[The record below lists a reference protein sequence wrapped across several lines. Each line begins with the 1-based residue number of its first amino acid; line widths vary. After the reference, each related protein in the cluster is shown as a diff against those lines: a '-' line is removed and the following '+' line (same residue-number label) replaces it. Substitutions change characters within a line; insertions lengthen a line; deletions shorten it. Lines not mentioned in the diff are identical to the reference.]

1 MAKGYDTKTD
11 ILKVAIKM
19 ATKEGLESISIGRI
33 AKLVGMSKSG
43 LFGHFQ
49 SKENLQ
55 VQILD
60 TVSKRFTEKV
70 VLPALKEPRGEPRV
84 KKLHQLWKSWVRGNS
99 EHPGGC
105 LLIAASSEVDDQPG
119 PLKQFLKEKQS
130 DLIRTLQ
137 KAAQISKDE
146 GHFAEEL
153 DVERFAWRWF
163 SLILGFHH
171 YHRLL
176 ENEKADGFCE
186 EAFEE
191 LLLQSRSPRR
201 SQ

>member
-1 MAKGYDTKTD
+1 MDKGLHTKSQ
-11 ILKVAIKM
+11 ILRVAIKM
-19 ATKEGLESISIGRI
+19 ATKEGLESITIGRI

-60 TVSKRFTEKV
+60 TVAERFTQRV
-70 VLPALKEPRGEPRV
+70 VLPALRSPRGEPRV
-84 KKLHQLWKSWVRGNS
+84 RSLHQNWLRWVKGTP

-105 LLIAASSEVDDQPG
+105 LLIAASSEVDDLPG
-119 PLKQFLKEKQS
+119 PLNQFLRDKQNE
-130 DLIRTLQ
+130 LIKTLQ
-137 KAAQISKDE
+137 KATELSKTE
-146 GHFAEEL
+146 GHFKS
-153 DVERFAWRWF
+153 DVDVQRFAWRWF

-176 ENEKADGFCE
+176 ADSKAEAYCE

-191 LLLQSRSPRR
+191 LLAQAKGVFPCK
-201 SQ
+201 

>member
-1 MAKGYDTKTD
+1 MEKGLHTRTQ

-19 ATKEGLESISIGRI
+19 ATKEGLEAISIGRI

-43 LFGHFQ
+43 LFSHFR

-60 TVSKRFTEKV
+60 TVADRFTEKV
-70 VLPALKEPRGEPRV
+70 IRPALKTERGEPRV
-84 KKLHQLWKSWVRGNS
+84 KSLHQHWLKWVKGNS

-105 LLIAASSEVDDQPG
+105 LLIAASSEVDDLPG
-119 PLKQFLKEKQS
+119 PLNEFLRGKQS
-130 DLIRTLQ
+130 ELIQTLQ
-137 KAAQISKDE
+137 KAAQIAKDE
-146 GHFAEEL
+146 KHFRADV

-176 ENEKADGFCE
+176 AHTKAEIYCE

-191 LLLQSRSPRR
+191 LLLQSKQESL
-201 SQ
+201 

>member
-1 MAKGYDTKTD
+1 MEKGSQTKSE
-11 ILKVAIKM
+11 ILKAAVKM
-19 ATKEGLESISIGRI
+19 ASKEGLEAISIGRI

-60 TVSKRFTEKV
+60 TVSERFTRKV
-70 VLPALKEPRGEPRV
+70 VIPALKSPRGEPRV
-84 KKLHQLWKSWVRGNS
+84 RHLHRLWKDWVKGNA

-119 PLKQFLKEKQS
+119 PLKQHLKAKQGQ
-130 DLIRTLQ
+130 LIDTLK
-137 KAAQISKDE
+137 KAAELARQE
-146 GHFAEEL
+146 GHFKKDL
-153 DVERFAWRWF
+153 DVERFAWKWF

-176 ENEKADGFCE
+176 HHPRAEEFCE
-186 EAFEE
+186 EDFEE
-191 LLLQSRSPRR
+191 LIAQSRPRGAK
-201 SQ
+201 

>member
-1 MAKGYDTKTD
+1 MEKGLQTRAQ
-11 ILKVAIKM
+11 ILKVAVKM

-55 VQILD
+55 VQILE
-60 TVSKRFTEKV
+60 TVVERFTQKV

-84 KKLHQLWKSWVRGNS
+84 RKLHQNWKNWVKGNTD
-99 EHPGGC
+99 HPGGC

-119 PLKQFLKEKQS
+119 PLKQFLQVKQS
-130 DLIRTLQ
+130 ELIQTLQ
-137 KAAQISKDE
+137 RAARIAVEEK
-146 GHFAEEL
+146 HFRSDL

-176 ENEKADGFCE
+176 HHTKAETYCE

-191 LLLQSRSPRR
+191 LLLQSRPSKEV
-201 SQ
+201 S

>member
-1 MAKGYDTKTD
+1 MDKGLSTKSQ

-19 ATKEGLESISIGRI
+19 ATKEGLEAITIGRI

-60 TVSKRFTEKV
+60 TVAERFTQRV
-70 VLPALKEPRGEPRV
+70 VLPALRCPRGEPRV
-84 KKLHQLWKSWVRGNS
+84 RSLHQNWLRWVKGTP

-119 PLKQFLKEKQS
+119 PLNQFLRDKQNE
-130 DLIRTLQ
+130 LIQTLQ
-137 KAAQISKDE
+137 RAAELSKKE
-146 GHFAEEL
+146 GHFRSDL
-153 DVERFAWRWF
+153 DVQRFAWRWF

-176 ENEKADGFCE
+176 ADSKAEQYCE
-186 EAFEE
+186 EAFDE
-191 LLLQSRSPRR
+191 LLIQAKGVN
-201 SQ
+201 Q